1 MCLQVEATNLIN
13 STDIA
18 NILKLTED
26 FWAGH
31 VKDKAFQDIASGKE
45 IGHRI
50 ADYVD
55 EKTTEYLSTK
65 LKTGQQ
71 VNSKGKVRT
80 RSMGDIWVYSNN
92 MYNPVNVKAGLWEE
106 NSGGQ
111 PNLVSLMR
119 VLNFTLSDVI
129 DSYYLLIV
137 KMNITSDPTGSGN
150 LFEPRV
156 HLVDMLDYLDFVTF
170 NSGPGQLMLKEKQFN
185 EFMKSGMAIQPLTVR
200 QKIERLIKLR
210 EDGDKQLFLDR
221 KNSLDIIRKSADLY
235 MGNYSHTINQET
247 LNFG

>member
-1 MCLQVEATNLIN
+1 MIN
-13 STDIA
+13 PTDISR
-18 NILKLTED
+18 ILKLTEE
-26 FWAGH
+26 FWSKH
-31 VKDKAFQDIASGKE
+31 VDDRAFQEIASGKE

-55 EKTTEYLSTK
+55 EKTTEFLSTK

-71 VNSKGKVRT
+71 VNSKGKVRA
-80 RSMGDIWVYSNN
+80 RSMGDIWVYSNE

-119 VLNFTLSDVI
+119 VLNFTLADVI

-137 KMNITSDPTGSGN
+137 KMNITANPSGQGN
-150 LFEPRV
+150 IIEPRV
-156 HLVDMLDYLDFVTF
+156 FLVDMLDYLDFVTF
-170 NSGPGQLMLKEKQFN
+170 NSGPGQLMLKERQFN
-185 EFMKSGMAIQPLTVR
+185 EFMKSGKKIESLTVR
-200 QKIERLIKLR
+200 QKIERLIMLR
-210 EDGDKQLFLDR
+210 EEGDKQLFLDR

-235 MGNYSHTINQET
+235 MANYSHKISQET

>member
-1 MCLQVEATNLIN
+1 LIN
-13 STDIA
+13 SDDIA
-18 NILKLTED
+18 RILELTED
-26 FWAGH
+26 FWTEH

-55 EKTTEYLSTK
+55 EKTTELLSTE
-65 LKTGQQ
+65 LKTGRQIS
-71 VNSKGKVRT
+71 SKGKVRT
-80 RSMGDIWVYSNN
+80 RSMGDVWVYSND
-92 MYNPVNVKAGLWEE
+92 MYNPLNVKAGLWEE

-119 VLNFTLSDVI
+119 LLNFTLSDVI

-137 KMNITSDPTGSGN
+137 KMNITDDPAGGN
-150 LFEPRV
+150 KIIEPRV

-185 EFMKSGMAIQPLTVR
+185 EFMKSGKKIKQLNLR

-221 KNSLDIIRKSADLY
+221 QNSIDIIRKSAELY
-235 MGNYSHTINQET
+235 MSNYSHTINQEV